1 MKELYPTKSVSD
13 PEIPKL
19 FLRPDQAAEATQMCR
34 STLERNLYPH
44 GARIPYFRIGTRLFF
59 QVSALE
65 GWGKLQIAKQQRE
78 ADQGKTLE
86 GAADE

>member
-1 MKELYPTKSVSD
+1 MKELYPTKSD

-34 STLERNLYPH
+34 STLERNLYPR

-65 GWGKLQIAKQQRE
+65 DWGRFQNAKQQRE
-78 ADQGKTLE
+78 ADQEKKPE
-86 GAADE
+86 GAANE